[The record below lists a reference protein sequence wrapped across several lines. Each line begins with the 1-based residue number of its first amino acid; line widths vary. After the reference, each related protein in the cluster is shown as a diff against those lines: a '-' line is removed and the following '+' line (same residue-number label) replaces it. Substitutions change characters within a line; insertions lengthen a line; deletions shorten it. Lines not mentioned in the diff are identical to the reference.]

1 MARSLPQLGGV
12 LPAPQSFGI
21 TRRRDPWW
29 ITPTATFVGLG
40 AFVVYSTWAVFAH
53 HGAEF
58 GNYVSPIHVPVLFGD
73 TALAWFGPQP
83 ASWPALLPWAPGV
96 FLFWAPAGLR
106 LTCYYYR
113 GSYYKA
119 FWASPASCTV
129 GKPWNTYRGENSF
142 PLILQNVHR
151 YFLYIAVV
159 WIGLHCYYTWGA
171 TRFADAAT
179 GEVSFGIG
187 VGTLVMALNTV
198 LLAGYT
204 FGCHSLRH
212 LAGGFLN
219 RLSGRPLRR
228 CAYECTGWFNL
239 RHMNFAWASL
249 VWVMVTDLYVRLC
262 ASGVVTDIR
271 IL

>member
-1 MARSLPQLGGV
+1 MASSLPQLSGV

-29 ITPTATFVGLG
+29 VTPTGVFVGLSV
-40 AFVVYSTWAVFAH
+40 FVIYSTWAVFTH

-73 TALAWFGPQP
+73 TPHAWFGPKP
-83 ASWPALLPWAPGV
+83 AVWPAFLPWAPGV

-119 FWASPASCTV
+119 FWGSPASCTV

-151 YFLYIAVV
+151 YFLYIALV
-159 WIGLHCYYTWGA
+159 WIGLHLYY
-171 TRFADAAT
+171 
-179 GEVSFGIG
+179 
-187 VGTLVMALNTV
+187 VG
-198 LLAGYT
+198 
-204 FGCHSLRH
+204 
-212 LAGGFLN
+212 GGN
-219 RLSGRPLRR
+219 PVRRSGHR
-228 CAYECTGWFNL
+228 
-239 RHMNFAWASL
+239 
-249 VWVMVTDLYVRLC
+249 
-262 ASGVVTDIR
+262 
-271 IL
+271 